1 MSRYFKTPNGYAVLV
16 GIISSPSAIQFVD
29 GWIPNF
35 EDAKWMVDNCGE
47 FRKLICEKGSLTTS
61 TIVNGW
67 IQTIEVNCDFS
78 KDDECTIH
86 NGDFVCEQSMI
97 EDREGYCHIP
107 IFKLNVEI
115 KSAIIFNVHDTF
127 GGYHKFVKVCEVG
140 KEQETISK
148 TTEHYTDIED
158 WEIIRCYFEHNE

>member
-16 GIISSPSAIQFVD
+16 GFINYPSAIPFID
-29 GWIPNF
+29 GWIPNL
-35 EDAKWMVDNCGE
+35 EDAKWMVDKCGE

-61 TIVNGW
+61 TIVDGW

-78 KDDECTIH
+78 KDDDCTIH

-107 IFKLNVEI
+107 IFRLTRIEKSVIVFHCIDNFNETYDYSVIVE
-115 KSAIIFNVHDTF
+115 K
-127 GGYHKFVKVCEVG
+127 G
-140 KEQETISK
+140 KEEESIANERRYN
-148 TTEHYTDIED
+148 TEIDNYEV
-158 WEIIRCYFEHNE
+158 IRGFINND